1 MLQSYRHMFAP
12 TKDFL
17 KQQEQV
23 FPVASHLSLFKE
35 WRETADTHL
44 SELQEMAEVPQE
56 DRETMNQV
64 HDLFVEGLYMFLQ
77 KATNPS
83 WKEKTSEEKRNHI
96 LKLLDKPQTEQR
108 SQAWY
113 QQVQSVL
120 TASEFS
126 SLYGSERQY
135 AYLVLSKSGTL
146 PQEGSQPSY
155 RHACTTSTM
164 NALDWGIRFEP
175 AIKQFIESQWKV
187 KIADSG
193 RLIHPLDPKL
203 AASPD
208 GFLIEGPSDRI
219 GRLVEIKCPLSRKI
233 GEGIPFDYWCQ
244 MQIQMEVTDI
254 DECMYIEAK
263 ICSRNAKQ
271 DTIVKPEHPIF
282 GGILWLLSHEE
293 TYQMVYAY
301 TPEERNEYVGK
312 GFLEID
318 EVPWYV
324 ESFHTEI
331 VSRERAWYEG
341 TKQLRD
347 DFWENV
353 EKAKKGTFKVPE
365 PAQKRPKQEVCLISD
380 SPPTE
385 QNIS

>member
-17 KQQEQV
+17 KQQEEV

-96 LKLLDKPQTEQR
+96 LKLLEKPQTEQR

-135 AYLVLSKSGTL
+135 ASLVLSKSGTL
-146 PQEGSQPSY
+146 PQEGSQPNY
-155 RHACTTSTM
+155 RHACRTAEM

-175 AIKQFIESQWKV
+175 AIKQFLESKWEVKV
-187 KIADSG
+187 ADSG

-208 GFLIEGPSDRI
+208 GFLIEGPTDRI

-263 ICSRNAKQ
+263 ISSRNAKQ
-271 DTIVKPEHPIF
+271 DTITKPENPIY
-282 GGILWLLSHEE
+282 GGIVWLLSHEE
-293 TYQMVYAY
+293 TYQLVYAY
-301 TPEERNEYVGK
+301 TSQERQEYVNK
-312 GFLEID
+312 GFVEVEEI
-318 EVPWYV
+318 PWCV

-347 DFWENV
+347 DFWANV
-353 EKAKKGTFKVPE
+353 EKAKKGEFKIPE
-365 PAQKRPKQEVCLISD
+365 PVQKRAKAQTCLISD
-380 SPPTE
+380 SPPNE
-385 QNIS
+385 QPVS